1 MLLTAGARVPTGPRD
16 ATGPKD
22 AASELRQFRTR
33 SVLFLL
39 VLMVVVTV
47 EDLQHQSHDVGA
59 ADHAQHLTVFHHDE
73 RMDPAVDH
81 RRGHVGGGGGIAS
94 LSRRS
99 LLEATH
105 GLGHSLSRGR
115 PAIRLAQTL

>member
-59 ADHAQHLTVFHHDE
+59 ADHAQQMAVF
-73 RMDPAVDH
+73 P
-81 RRGHVGGGGGIAS
+81 I
-94 LSRRS
+94 
-99 LLEATH
+99 EA
-105 GLGHSLSRGR
+105 R
-115 PAIRLAQTL
+115 P